1 MTIRFKFCSY
11 VKLNSY
17 HIYYIAF
24 SECLTSPFRCKI
36 TCAFLQLRE
45 WNHAFILSPRIYFQ
59 SDVQSSSCPLSS
71 YISCIYIYQ
80 SQLPT
85 HHNRTSN
92 VVVSRL
98 IPSYDYTLVDPSLLS
113 YFNNS
118 PFLTIILE
126 QTTFTFKSVSHE
138 SRFSIL
144 VTITGAIPFFVLQ

>member
-45 WNHAFILSPRIYFQ
+45 WNHAFILFPQRYSQ
-59 SDVQSSSCPLSS
+59 SGDQSSFYPLSS
-71 YISCIYIYQ
+71 YISCIDIYQ
-80 SQLPT
+80 SQLLT
-85 HHNRTSN
+85 HYNHTLN
-92 VVVSRL
+92 VVAFRL
-98 IPSYDYTLVDPSLLS
+98 IPSCDYTLSDPSLLS

-144 VTITGAIPFFVLQ
+144 VTITGVIPFFVLQ